1 MTMTRSEQLI
11 KWLGDR
17 QRKYADGVA
26 LFDALAK
33 QVQKE
38 KYSAYFAAAPAN
50 PHIFDPHFTQLINC
64 LTRISRE
71 IREAPAFYPAA
82 NEAIVEAK
90 EVDEYVRT
98 KELTLRTTAITE
110 HERQIEELTERIEE
124 LEASDNTDE
133 VSGLQEQIDE
143 HRAELEQLRKEVDM
157 LSQPGVKV
165 VTEAS
170 MPASIKKAYARI
182 KEIAPL
188 YASLHSDIANPDITD
203 DARKPLAEQLCKLD
217 DERRKLWKTID
228 NWSEGKGNLE
238 SDVKRPAFSDNPVVR
253 GIELARHVKRLKQ
266 NIANSKNA
274 AEKAKED
281 GRQVVYDNA
290 MSRIAGYEAELAEIE
305 KEIAGEQISG

>member
-1 MTMTRSEQLI
+1 MTRNEQLI
-11 KWLGDR
+11 NWLGNR

-71 IREAPAFYPAA
+71 IREAPELYPAA
-82 NEAIVEAK
+82 NESIVEAK
-90 EVDEYVRT
+90 EVDEKART
-98 KELTLRTTAITE
+98 EELTKRTAAIAT
-110 HERQIEELTERIEE
+110 HEQQIEELTERIEY
-124 LEASDNTDE
+124 LEGSDNTGDISE
-133 VSGLQEQIDE
+133 LQEQIDE
-143 HRAELEQLRKEVDM
+143 HRAELEQLRKEVDA
-157 LSQPGVKV
+157 LSEPGVKV

-170 MPASIKKAYARI
+170 MPTSIKKAYARI

-188 YASLHSDIANPDITD
+188 YASLHNDIANPDLED
-203 DARKPLAEQLCKLD
+203 EKRKSLAEELCKLD
-217 DERRKLWKTID
+217 DERRKLWKAID
-228 NWSEGKGNLE
+228 AWAEGKGTL
-238 SDVKRPAFSDNPVVR
+238 SLDAKRPVFSNNPVVR

-266 NIANSKNA
+266 NIVNSQRSA
-274 AEKAKED
+274 DKAKED

-290 MSRIAGYEAELAEIE
+290 MSRIAGYEEELAEIE
-305 KEIAGEQISG
+305 KEIAGEKVSG

>member
-1 MTMTRSEQLI
+1 MTRNEQLI
-11 KWLGDR
+11 NWLGNR

-71 IREAPAFYPAA
+71 IREAPELYPAA
-82 NEAIVEAK
+82 NESIVEAK
-90 EVDEYVRT
+90 EVDEKVRT
-98 KELTLRTTAITE
+98 EELTKRTAAIAT
-110 HERQIEELTERIEE
+110 HEQQIEELTERIED
-124 LEASDNTDE
+124 LEGSDNAGDISE
-133 VSGLQEQIDE
+133 LQEQIDE
-143 HRAELEQLRKEVDM
+143 HRTELEQLRKEVDA
-157 LSQPGVKV
+157 LSEPGVKV

-170 MPASIKKAYARI
+170 MPTSIKKAYARI

-188 YASLHSDIANPDITD
+188 YASLHNDIANPDIND
-203 DARKPLAEQLCKLD
+203 EARKTLAEELCKLD
-217 DERRKLWKTID
+217 DERRKLWKAID
-228 NWSEGKGNLE
+228 AWSEGKGTL
-238 SDVKRPAFSDNPVVR
+238 SLDAKRPVFSNNPVVR

-266 NIANSKNA
+266 NIINSQRSA
-274 AEKAKED
+274 DKAKED

-290 MSRIAGYEAELAEIE
+290 MSRIAGYEEELAEIE
-305 KEIAGEQISG
+305 KEIAGEKVSG